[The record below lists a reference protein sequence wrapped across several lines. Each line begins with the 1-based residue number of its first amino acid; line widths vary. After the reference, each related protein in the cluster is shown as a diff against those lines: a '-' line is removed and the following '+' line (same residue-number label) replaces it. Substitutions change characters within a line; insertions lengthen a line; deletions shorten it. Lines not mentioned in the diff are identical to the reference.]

1 MILASRAL
9 TLLPLG
15 KVRAVLG
22 PLSLGV
28 RIEVMRGRS
37 LVSMLAFA
45 AWLLGGVYLGVVD
58 AEAIRAGLCSFGID
72 ALCSAGGVY

>member
-1 MILASRAL
+1 
-9 TLLPLG
+9 
-15 KVRAVLG
+15 
-22 PLSLGV
+22 
-28 RIEVMRGRS
+28 MRGRS

-72 ALCSAGGVY
+72 SLCSARGVS